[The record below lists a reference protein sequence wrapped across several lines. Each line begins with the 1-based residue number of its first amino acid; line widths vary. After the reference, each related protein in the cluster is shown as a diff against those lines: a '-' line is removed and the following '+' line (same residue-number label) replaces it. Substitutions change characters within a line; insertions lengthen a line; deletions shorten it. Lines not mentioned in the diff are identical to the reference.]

1 MVKRKHKSSPYTTK
15 WWFVIRGEESM
26 LKKLE
31 AEWPSMFLQTT
42 WKLEDVFTYSELS
55 LQSGES
61 QTPPANL
68 STPCVP
74 LPSNKSIHGHSEDS
88 NAVSQCSGGDNSTM
102 SLQHV
107 DEIISLDVTP
117 QPCNII
123 SQCSTNDNAT
133 VSPQLTAEPV
143 LQPPSYSSAS
153 LEEPTIPSSGSVSQ
167 SSTSATVSPAT
178 DSFLDVLTGPLVQLT
193 Q

>member
-1 MVKRKHKSSPYTTK
+1 
-15 WWFVIRGEESM
+15 M

-74 LPSNKSIHGHSEDS
+74 LPSNNSIPGILKTAMQLAS
-88 NAVSQCSGGDNSTM
+88 VLVVIIQQC
-102 SLQHV
+102 L
-107 DEIISLDVTP
+107 
-117 QPCNII
+117 
-123 SQCSTNDNAT
+123 
-133 VSPQLTAEPV
+133 
-143 LQPPSYSSAS
+143 YSM
-153 LEEPTIPSSGSVSQ
+153 LMR
-167 SSTSATVSPAT
+167 
-178 DSFLDVLTGPLVQLT
+178 
-193 Q
+193 